1 VQGTHDQVMAPA
13 AAGRRLAA
21 ALANVSLVEIADGPH
36 AIGWT
41 HASAVNEALLGF
53 LGAARPV

>member
-21 ALANVSLVEIADGPH
+21 PLANVSLVEIADGPH